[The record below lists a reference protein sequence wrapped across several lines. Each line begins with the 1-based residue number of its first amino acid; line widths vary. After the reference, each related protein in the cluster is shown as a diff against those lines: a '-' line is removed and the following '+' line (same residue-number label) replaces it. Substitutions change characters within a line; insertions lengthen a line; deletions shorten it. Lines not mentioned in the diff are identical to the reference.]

1 MDFRK
6 FRTIFNAAAPRPR
19 TQFQT
24 DVLNGLYD
32 NHPDFLEFKE
42 LAAIRSMND
51 NMIKE
56 DVKLDSVKEIIR
68 GMYLHNFM

>member
-1 MDFRK
+1 M
-6 FRTIFNAAAPRPR
+6 
-19 TQFQT
+19 
-24 DVLNGLYD
+24 YD

-42 LAAIRSMND
+42 LAVIRSMND